1 LGVDGVSWRILLEDL
16 LNGLSTVGKGEN
28 VELPPKTIAFQ
39 DWALLLRD
47 YGQGEKAREPLDYW
61 LTQPWLEARNLPVDN
76 ESGKQDN
83 TVATANDVTV
93 TLDEEQTRTLLQKVP
108 LPITLKLMRFC

>member
-1 LGVDGVSWRILLEDL
+1 IIIHHLGVDGVSWRILLEDL
-16 LNGLSTVGKGEN
+16 LIAYQQLERGEN

-47 YGQGEKAREPLDYW
+47 YSSAPLTNHGQGEKAREPLDYW
-61 LTQPWLEARNLPVDN
+61 LTQPWLEASNLPVDD
-76 ESGKQDN
+76 ETGKSYN

-93 TLDEEQTRTLLQKVP
+93 TLDEE
-108 LPITLKLMRFC
+108 